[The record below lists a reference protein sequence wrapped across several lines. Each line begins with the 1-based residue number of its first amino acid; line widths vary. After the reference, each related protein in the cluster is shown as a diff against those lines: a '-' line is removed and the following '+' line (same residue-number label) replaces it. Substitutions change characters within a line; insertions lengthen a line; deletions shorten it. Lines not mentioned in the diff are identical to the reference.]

1 MHDHE
6 QQQQPPTWPPTW
18 SKEARSFYGI
28 GDQKRLDQRNRQGP
42 LVQDDTRQVCARLHH
57 ASNELQLRIES
68 RRFETAQLQLQVQ
81 VEKTSTAKAQLA
93 VEKARNRGRQLD
105 IELELKRAGST
116 AAKSEADAAR
126 SAARLLDLDKQA
138 ALAAVKKEAAQ
149 LQLDGQRQRALSDA
163 DLQWEQQQTAR
174 AYIGLQTARLRNQH
188 NKGAAAEVDTAL
200 IHLGVLPSLEAEWQC
215 AFDCGFATADQTELE
230 QHQAAHYESTE
241 HPGFFRSWKTGRWE
255 CDYCEFDAKAEKFD
269 EAAAEAHIGTCTYRH
284 RGKVMYCDSCEAPM
298 SVERSDRKGS
308 NMGTHVQRNWEP
320 PSACAE
326 CTAAESDSESSEETD
341 TGVETAEAA
350 VQVNIGGRRNRR
362 GKSAG
367 QKEGHDDA

>member
-1 MHDHE
+1 M
-6 QQQQPPTWPPTW
+6 
-18 SKEARSFYGI
+18 
-28 GDQKRLDQRNRQGP
+28 
-42 LVQDDTRQVCARLHH
+42 QDDTRQICARLHH

-149 LQLDGQRQRALSDA
+149 LQLDGQQQRALSDA

-174 AYIGLQTARLRNQH
+174 AYIGLQTARLRNQAT
-188 NKGAAAEVDTAL
+188 KKATAEVDTAL

-230 QHQAAHYESTE
+230 QHQAAHYEGTE

-269 EAAAEAHIGTCTYRH
+269 EAAAKAHIRSCTYRH
-284 RGKVMYCDSCEAPM
+284 IGEVMYCSWCEEAM
-298 SVERSDRKGS
+298 SVQLKDSKHRSHHYPCQWDS
-308 NMGTHVQRNWEP
+308 EP

-326 CTAAESDSESSEETD
+326 CTAAVSESGEETD